1 MVTMLI
7 HKNIC
12 IIKNKTNYIYIWFVL
27 FLIIE
32 ENIIREKNIFLRLFV
47 KNTYIHKII
56 CVFIDRLRFNK
67 HFGFYIIKNS
77 INLL

>member
-32 ENIIREKNIFLRLFV
+32 ENIIREKN
-47 KNTYIHKII
+47 TYIQSVKKFAENFKIKQ
-56 CVFIDRLRFNK
+56 LN
-67 HFGFYIIKNS
+67 
-77 INLL
+77 